1 LALGIGLLLGYNV
14 GVNFDSPYM
23 ATNLR
28 DFWRRWHIS
37 LSSWLRDYLY
47 IPLGGGRRGFKPLNL
62 FLTQGL
68 GGLWHGAHLRYLL
81 WGVLHGFGLIISHYR
96 LDRRQRAN
104 QALGGVKL
112 RAWQKRPP
120 RFRLWRSLGG
130 FLVTFNFVSFC
141 WILFRAEDSTR
152 AWEIVKAAADFSRP
166 GSGAPLQVWL
176 IIGLTLFMQAAGVHV
191 REAFLKIQSR
201 FSGPALALW
210 CAFWVVIIL
219 KLGPAG
225 VLPFIYFQY

>member
-1 LALGIGLLLGYNV
+1 
-14 GVNFDSPYM
+14 M

-47 IPLGGGRRGFKPLNL
+47 IPLGGGRRGVKPLNL
-62 FLTQGL
+62 FLTQLL

-81 WGVLHGFGLIISHYR
+81 WGALHGLGLIISHYR
-96 LDRRQRAN
+96 HDRRQRAN

-112 RAWQKRPP
+112 RDWQKRPP
-120 RFRLWRSLGG
+120 RFRYWRALGG
-130 FLVTFNFVSFC
+130 FLVTFNFVSLG
-141 WILFRAEDSTR
+141 WILFRAEDSAR
-152 AWEIVKAAADFSRP
+152 AWEIVKAAADFSRA
-166 GSGAPLQVWL
+166 GAGAPVQVWL
-176 IIGLTLFMQAAGVHV
+176 IIGLTLLMQAVGVNV
-191 REAFLKIQSR
+191 REAFLKIQGR

-210 CAFWVVIIL
+210 CAFWVVLIL
-219 KLGPAG
+219 KLGPTG